1 MNLILLVYMITEA
14 NTFFHKIKKLS
25 KSQDLANSM
34 TCIVILF
41 AEHFSIKT
49 AGRVKSSIFELDL
62 K

>member
-1 MNLILLVYMITEA
+1 MITEA
-14 NTFFHKIKKLS
+14 NTFFHEIKKLS